1 MIRPWRSALAVAVTL
16 GLVLSSFGAL
26 VAQQPGLPERLT
38 DRKFWELTQTLSEP
52 NGAFQSDN
60 LLSNETGLQKVLP
73 DLTER
78 HPPGGVY
85 LGVGPEQNYTY
96 IAALQPRIAFI
107 LDIRRGNRDLHLM
120 YQAIFELAKDRADFV
135 SLLFSRPRPEGL
147 SAETT
152 VGDLFVAFDAIPPSE
167 SEYRTN
173 LARLISRLTESHR
186 WPLTPEEHQGIEY
199 VYEKFFRFGPGI
211 SYMSSR
217 EGRVSPL
224 IAAFHGSYA
233 TMMQASD
240 ARDAPGSY
248 LSSEA
253 RFGIVKD
260 LHARNLIV
268 PVVGDFAGPKALRAI
283 ADWLR
288 ARRGVVSVFY
298 LSNVEDYLR
307 RGGTWTRFCENAATL
322 PIASGSNFI
331 RSGATAAA
339 TPAPPNPSGLTGF
352 AAGGP
357 GDKVLLRYGDG
368 TTRTVTEAEAI
379 KELKVLRVI
388 VPNRL
393 GVIAEET
400 QACR

>member
-16 GLVLSSFGAL
+16 ELVFFGA
-26 VAQQPGLPERLT
+26 VRAQQPGLPERLS
-38 DRKFWELTQTLSEP
+38 DREFWELTQALSEP

-73 DLTER
+73 ELTER

-85 LGVGPEQNYTY
+85 VGVGPEQNYTY
-96 IAALQPRIAFI
+96 IAALKPRIAFI

-120 YQAIFELAKDRADFV
+120 YKAIFELAKDRADFV
-135 SLLFSRPRPEGL
+135 SLLFSRPRPDGL
-147 SAETT
+147 SAETP
-152 VGDLFVAFDAIPPSE
+152 VGDLFAAFDAVAPSE

-173 LARLISRLTESHR
+173 LARLISQLTESHG
-186 WPLTPEEHQGIEY
+186 WPPTPEERQGIEY
-199 VYEKFFRFGPGI
+199 IFEKFFRFGPGI

-217 EGRVSPL
+217 PGPQSAL
-224 IAAFHGSYA
+224 IASFQGSYA
-233 TMMQASD
+233 TMMQATD
-240 ARDAPGSY
+240 ARDEARSY
-248 LSSEA
+248 LSSET

-260 LHARNLIV
+260 LHAKNLIV
-268 PVVGDFAGPKALRAI
+268 PVVGDFTGPKALRAI
-283 ADWLR
+283 GDWLR
-288 ARRGVVSVFY
+288 ARRQVVSVFY

-307 RGGTWTRFCENAATL
+307 NGGTWTRFCENAATL
-322 PIASGSNFI
+322 PIGSGSNFI
-331 RSGATAAA
+331 RSGGATAM
-339 TPAPPNPSGLTGF
+339 PPNPAGLTGF
-352 AAGGP
+352 AGR
-357 GDKVLLRYGDG
+357 GDTVVLRYGDG

-379 KELKVLRVI
+379 KELKGLRVT